1 MIGLLI
7 RWLVFCVTLVLAA
20 WLTSLLGFDF
30 TVNVRDGIQGWIGI
44 ALGVALLAIINATI
58 GNLLKLLTLP
68 IACLTFGLST
78 LIINAL
84 MFWWVGSWGIGFQ
97 VGGFLPALVG
107 SIIWAILNMIAL
119 GVLPKGKE
127 D

>member
-1 MIGLLI
+1 MIGLLL

-20 WLTSLLGFDF
+20 WLTSLLGFEF

-97 VGGFLPALVG
+97 VGGFFAAFIG

>member
-7 RWLVFCVTLVLAA
+7 RWLVFTVTLVLAA
-20 WLTSLLGFDF
+20 WLTSLLGFEF
-30 TVNVRDGIQGWIGI
+30 SVTVRDGIQGWIGI
-44 ALGVALLAIINATI
+44 ALGVALLSIINATI

-84 MFWWVGSWGIGFQ
+84 MFWWVGSWGIGFK
-97 VGGFLPALVG
+97 VGDFLAALVG
-107 SIIWAILNMIAL
+107 SMIWAILNMIAL
-119 GVLPKGKE
+119 GVLPKGNK